1 MAEERQNQSEEKLIV
16 TLKQQL
22 QAARKT
28 VFALSI
34 LGVLLATVAVG
45 FALRAQFL
53 KQQTK
58 IDQENARY
66 ASSTASVTFNSN
78 LNIEG
83 LLASLRAGQHLNRT
97 RTGKSVQARS
107 QSLGETEVDT
117 RMQIVTTLRQVVYG
131 IKEQNRLEGHKAL
144 VNSVS
149 FSPDGQTIA
158 SASADKTIKL
168 WKRDGSLIT
177 TITGHSAA
185 VNSVSFSPDGQ
196 TIASASDDTADF
208 RFMAHSSS
216 SL

>member
-16 TLKQQL
+16 TSNSNCKQP
-22 QAARKT
+22 RKT
-28 VFALSI
+28 VLPCQFWAFYSQLWLWI
-34 LGVLLATVAVG
+34 RTAGTV
-45 FALRAQFL
+45 L

-158 SASADKTIKL
+158 LLVLTKLSNSGSAM
-168 WKRDGSLIT
+168 
-177 TITGHSAA
+177 AA
-185 VNSVSFSPDGQ
+185 
-196 TIASASDDTADF
+196 
-208 RFMAHSSS
+208 
-216 SL
+216 